1 MSLVRAQGVLK
12 GAPRFAE
19 RACRGCRLAPCTDV
33 LWPCLPSWIR
43 KNKKGGVCGGLS
55 SAYCLFCCRPSCA
68 AVPPISL
75 LLLPAADR
83 WVWAAV
89 AVLAVGA
96 AGLASLVA
104 ARGWQA

>member
-1 MSLVRAQGVLK
+1 
-12 GAPRFAE
+12 
-19 RACRGCRLAPCTDV
+19 
-33 LWPCLPSWIR
+33 
-43 KNKKGGVCGGLS
+43 
-55 SAYCLFCCRPSCA
+55 
-68 AVPPISL
+68 VPPISL